1 MLDYL
6 RTPIWLSGNGSSDPN
21 TGISIVDNYSIVK
34 ELNYK
39 SAELFNEYYEFDSH
53 NYACWFNQ
61 EKEKAKKL
69 VLLDLITRLI
79 FSS

>member
-1 MLDYL
+1 M
-6 RTPIWLSGNGSSDPN
+6 
-21 TGISIVDNYSIVK
+21 DNYSIVK